1 MLGKFISLCALFTL
15 FYIVLTLINEGMF
28 KNKIDDTIK
37 NLNSKFE
44 NRVKN
49 EDSFYISKKR
59 NKKLTHID
67 DLIKRSGIRDY
78 IPITSEMIIMLTI
91 VISVVFFIGSCVFTK
106 NRLLQIEFGALGFML
121 PKLVLEEVATRR
133 FNLIDDK
140 ILMFIDTAINFSQT
154 KNEALYI
161 FQNTAM
167 FLNGPLK
174 NIIEQL
180 ANELNR
186 GIPANK
192 AFDNAIDS
200 TDNIRF
206 KQVIRNL
213 YNVSEKDADY
223 KGVLEKAR
231 DTHERYYDQKLKAS
245 RKIKSGKISMVS
257 LIVII
262 IIMINGAGNFAGGDL
277 LTFLESNA
285 KVQFVVG
292 YFGLIT
298 LLMINRFCKMN
309 KFNV

>member
-15 FYIVLTLINEGMF
+15 FYIVLTLINKGIF
-28 KNKIDDTIK
+28 KNKIDYTIK
-37 NLNSKFE
+37 SLNNKFE

-49 EDSFYISKKR
+49 ADNFYISKKR

-67 DLIKRSGIRDY
+67 DLIQRSGIRDY

-91 VISVVFFIGSCVFTK
+91 VISVVFFISSCAFTK
-106 NRLLQIEFGALGFML
+106 NRFLQIEFGILGFML
-121 PKLVLEEVATRR
+121 PKLILEEMATRR
-133 FNLIDDK
+133 YNKIDDK

-161 FQNTAM
+161 FENTAK

-180 ANELNR
+180 ANELKR

-192 AFDNAIDS
+192 AFSNAIDR

-206 KQVIRNL
+206 KQIVRNL
-213 YNVSEKDADY
+213 YSVSEKDADY

-231 DTHERYYDQKLKAS
+231 DAYERYYDQKLKS
-245 RKIKSGKISMVS
+245 STKIKSGKRSMIA
-257 LIVII
+257 LIGII
-262 IIMINGAGNFAGGDL
+262 IIMTKGVANFAGGSIM
-277 LTFLESNA
+277 TFLESDVKA
-285 KVQFVVG
+285 QFIIG
-292 YFGLIT
+292 YFGAIT
-298 LLMINRFCKMN
+298 LLMINRFSKMN
-309 KFNV
+309 KFNI